1 MGCAYAGK
9 VDKATLVTQPRGP
22 YAPGEAARSRILA
35 EAKEAFGQ
43 RGYRGASLSEIA
55 KAAGIT
61 QQGLLYHFGNKEKLL
76 VAVLK
81 DRDEEDLAGWPQKK
95 LVGTEVLD
103 AWDRV
108 VERNVRFVGL
118 VRLSHVLCAEST
130 GDDHPARGFF
140 LEHFDLG
147 RTLLTT
153 AFASGVRAG
162 ELRSDVDYEAL
173 ATQIIAMH
181 EGLENQWLVDPEGID
196 IVSLFHAYTQ
206 QVRRLISA
214 TIAPSTS
221 VAGD

>member
-1 MGCAYAGK
+1 MEN
-9 VDKATLVTQPRGP
+9 VTLTAQARGP
-22 YAPGEAARSRILA
+22 YAPGEAARLRILA

-103 AWDRV
+103 AWDSV
-108 VERNVRFVGL
+108 VERNVRFLGL

-130 GDDHPARGFF
+130 GDSHPARGFF

-147 RTLLTT
+147 RTLLTA
-153 AFASGVRAG
+153 AFAEGVDAG
-162 ELRSDVDYEAL
+162 ELRPDIDYEAL

-181 EGLENQWLVDPEGID
+181 EGLENQWLVDPEGVD
-196 IVSLFHAYTQ
+196 ILSLFKSYTR
-206 QVRRLISA
+206 QVRTMISL
-214 TIAPSTS
+214 TK
-221 VAGD
+221 

>member
-9 VDKATLVTQPRGP
+9 VDKATLATQPRGP
-22 YAPGEAARSRILA
+22 YAPGEAARLRILA

-130 GDDHPARGFF
+130 GDGHPARGFF

-153 AFASGVRAG
+153 AFANGVEAG
-162 ELRSDVDYEAL
+162 ELRPDIDYGAL

-196 IVSLFHAYTQ
+196 IVSLFHAYTR
-206 QVRRLISA
+206 QVRTMITA
-214 TIAPSTS
+214 TIAPST
-221 VAGD
+221 